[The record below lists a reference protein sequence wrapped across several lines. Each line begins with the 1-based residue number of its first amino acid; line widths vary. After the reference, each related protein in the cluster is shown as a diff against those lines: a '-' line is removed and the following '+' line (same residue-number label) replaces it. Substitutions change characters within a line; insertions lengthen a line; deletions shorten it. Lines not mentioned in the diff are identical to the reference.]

1 MRKTLALALVFGL
14 LLGAAVFATGQNEGA
29 KKQIVI
35 GKVPITLEAQFHQA
49 LVKIETDYAM
59 KKYGATLKVIDG
71 QFKSDVALNAVYN
84 FISQKVDGIILHT
97 MDAAVLDQAIK
108 AAHDKGIP
116 ISTFYNEPAT
126 KANPHVQINE
136 IVTSR
141 QMGVLAA
148 KKWKEFYPGKAIKIG
163 LIDYLNVEHAMQ
175 QRSNPFIEGVKSVD
189 ATAEVVSRLDG
200 GGSSEKALAAAQDML
215 QAHPEVNIVYGT
227 NADHALAALA
237 AFENAGRGKAVNGK
251 PLTEI
256 FVGTDATE
264 AELLKLFNPTSSFK
278 ITQGLQPKANAEAE
292 VDTMMKM
299 VNKQLA
305 WDKWVE
311 IPTLDILFSYW
322 GNKVEDGTAFL
333 KDQYFMDVDLAKEL
347 AKK

>member
-1 MRKTLALALVFGL
+1 MHIARRKAIIPLTCVVGLFLVSGC
-14 LLGAAVFATGQNEGA
+14 
-29 KKQIVI
+29 
-35 GKVPITLEAQFHQA
+35 
-49 LVKIETDYAM
+49 TDYK
-59 KKYGATLKVIDG
+59 KKY
-71 QFKSDVALNAVYN
+71 
-84 FISQKVDGIILHT
+84 
-97 MDAAVLDQAIK
+97 
-108 AAHDKGIP
+108 
-116 ISTFYNEPAT
+116 
-126 KANPHVQINE
+126 
-136 IVTSR
+136 
-141 QMGVLAA
+141 
-148 KKWKEFYPGKAIKIG
+148 
-163 LIDYLNVEHAMQ
+163 DYLNVEHAMQ

-200 GGSSEKALAAAQDML
+200 AGSSEKALAAAQDML

-264 AELLKLFNPTSSFK
+264 AELLKLFNPSSSFK

-299 VNKQLA
+299 INKQLA

-322 GNKVEDGTAFL
+322 SNKVEDGTAFL

>member
-1 MRKTLALALVFGL
+1 MRKTLALVLAFGF
-14 LLGAAVFATGQNEGA
+14 LLGVMAFAEG
-29 KKQIVI
+29 KKTIVL

-49 LVKIETDYAM
+49 LVKIETEYAM

-71 QFKSDVALNAVYN
+71 QFKSDVAINAVYT

-97 MDAAVLDQAIK
+97 MDPAVLDQAIK

-136 IVTSR
+136 IVTSK

-148 KKWKEFYPGKAIKIG
+148 KKWKEFYPNKPIKVG

-189 ATAEVVSRLDG
+189 PKAEVVSRLDG
-200 GGSSEKALAAAQDML
+200 AGSSEKALAAAQDML

-264 AELLKLFNPTSSFK
+264 AELLKLFNPNSSFK

-292 VDTMMKM
+292 IDTMMKM
-299 VNKQLA
+299 VNKKLA

-322 GNKVEDGTAFL
+322 GNKVQDGTAFL
-333 KDQYFMDVDLAKEL
+333 RDQYFMDVDLAKEL
-347 AKK
+347 AKN

>member
-1 MRKTLALALVFGL
+1 MRKTLTLVLVIGVLFGVALF
-14 LLGAAVFATGQNEGA
+14 AAP
-29 KKQIVI
+29 KQIVL

-49 LVKIETDYAM
+49 LVKIEADYAM
-59 KKYGATLKVIDG
+59 KKYGAVLKVIDG
-71 QFKSDVALNAVYN
+71 EFKSDVAVNAVYN

-97 MDAAVLDQAIK
+97 MDPAVLDQCIK

-136 IVTSR
+136 IVTSK
-141 QMGVLAA
+141 QMGALAA
-148 KKWKEFYPGKAIKIG
+148 KKWKEWYPNKPIKIG
-163 LIDYLNVEHAMQ
+163 IIDYLNVEHAMQ

-189 ATAEVVSRLDG
+189 PKAEVVSRLDG
-200 GGSSEKALAAAQDML
+200 GGSSEKSLAAAQDML
-215 QAHPEVNIVYGT
+215 QAHPEVNIVYGA

-251 PLTEI
+251 ALTEI

-264 AELLKLFNPTSSFK
+264 AELLKLFNPNSAFK

-292 VDTMMKM
+292 IDTMMKM
-299 VNKQLA
+299 INKKLA

-322 GNKVEDGTAFL
+322 SNKVEDGTAFL
-333 KDQYFMDVDLAKEL
+333 RDQYFMDVDLKAEL
-347 AKK
+347 AKQK

>member
-1 MRKTLALALVFGL
+1 MRKTLTLVLVFGV
-14 LLGAAVFATGQNEGA
+14 LLGVALFAAP
-29 KKQIVI
+29 KQIVL

-49 LVKIETDYAM
+49 LVKIEADYAM

-71 QFKSDVALNAVYN
+71 EFKSDVAVNAVYN
-84 FISQKVDGIILHT
+84 FISQKVDAIILHT
-97 MDAAVLDQAIK
+97 MDPAVLDQCIK

-116 ISTFYNEPAT
+116 IQTFYNEPAT

-136 IVTSR
+136 IVTSK
-141 QMGVLAA
+141 QMGQLAA
-148 KKWKEFYPGKAIKIG
+148 KKWKEFYPNKPIKIG
-163 LIDYLNVEHAMQ
+163 IIDYLNVEHAMQ

-189 ATAEVVSRLDG
+189 PKAEVVSRLDG
-200 GGSSEKALAAAQDML
+200 GGSSEKSLAAAQDML
-215 QAHPEVNIVYGT
+215 QAHPEVNIVYGA

-264 AELLKLFNPTSSFK
+264 AELLKLFNPNSAFK

-292 VDTMMKM
+292 IDTAMKLI
-299 VNKQLA
+299 NKKMA

-322 GNKVEDGTAFL
+322 SNKVEDGTAFL
-333 KDQYFMDVDLAKEL
+333 RDQYFMDVDLKAEL
-347 AKK
+347 AKQK

>member
-1 MRKTLALALVFGL
+1 MRKTLALVLVFGL
-14 LLGAAVFATGQNEGA
+14 LLGAAVFATGQKEGA

-97 MDAAVLDQAIK
+97 MDPAVLDQAIK

-148 KKWKEFYPGKAIKIG
+148 KKWKEFYPNKPIKIG

-200 GGSSEKALAAAQDML
+200 AGSSEKALAAAQDML

-237 AFENAGRGKAVNGK
+237 AFENAGRGKTVNGK

-264 AELLKLFNPTSSFK
+264 AELLKLFNPSSSFK

-299 VNKQLA
+299 INKQLA

-322 GNKVEDGTAFL
+322 SNKVEDGTAFL